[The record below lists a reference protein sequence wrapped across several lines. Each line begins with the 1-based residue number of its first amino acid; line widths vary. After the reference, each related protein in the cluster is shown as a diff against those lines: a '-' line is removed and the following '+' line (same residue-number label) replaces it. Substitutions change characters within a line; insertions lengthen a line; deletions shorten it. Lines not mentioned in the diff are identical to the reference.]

1 MGEYSKNRKL
11 GFGLCSRDAR
21 PILNSILN
29 KDKYVIKKGVIMKKI
44 VFLDID
50 GVVNTLQIDTQPIA
64 NSKYKEMHDGFYFD
78 ICNESD
84 KRVSDRQAIMWL
96 NKLCRVIKADI
107 VISSTWR
114 LHPGASEE
122 ALYNSGLDK
131 DIKILG
137 YTPWL
142 PGDCRGDEIQ
152 AWLNDNVSNE
162 NCAIV
167 ILDDDSDMGHLMEYL
182 VKCNTWHGFKYP
194 EYYQALE
201 IIEKQLE
208 KL

>member
-1 MGEYSKNRKL
+1 MLKR
-11 GFGLCSRDAR
+11 
-21 PILNSILN
+21 II
-29 KDKYVIKKGVIMKKI
+29 
-44 VFLDID
+44 FLDID
-50 GVVNTLQIDTQPIA
+50 GVVNTLQIDTSPIPK
-64 NSKYKEMHDGFYFD
+64 SKYKEPKDGFYFD

-96 NKLCRVIKADI
+96 NKLCKTLKADI

-114 LHPGASEE
+114 LNSLSPEQ
-122 ALYNSGLDK
+122 ALYNSGLAL
-131 DIKILG
+131 DINILG

-142 PGDCRGDEIQ
+142 PGQCRGDEIQ
-152 AWLNDNVSNE
+152 AWLNDNLPNE
-162 NCAIV
+162 DCAIV